1 VVNGAPPASAA
12 SLPPEGLPGLDP
24 AWSRLV
30 EAPSSDGAPRTWHLL
45 DTHGPGDP
53 DPEGTVLAVHGN
65 PTWSYLWR
73 DVLAAADASPRRRW
87 RVIAVDQ
94 LEMGWSERTGRPRTL
109 ADRVRDLG
117 LLTDALGLS
126 GPVVP
131 LGHDWGGIVASGW
144 AVDHPSL
151 TAGLVLTNTA
161 LHRPGTDAVP
171 PVLRLALAPGV
182 LATGTAWTPAF
193 LETTLGIAHPALD
206 PAIRE
211 AYRAP
216 YRGVERRRGIEQF
229 VRDIPASA
237 EAPSAG
243 EIERIGEGIDGLTVP
258 ALLLWGPR
266 DPVFQERYLADLE
279 RRLPHAGVHRFEG
292 AGHLLPEDV
301 DVATAV
307 LTWLDAT
314 FPDPVPTAD
323 APASA
328 APAGAEYDPLWSVLE
343 ARRDDPSTALVEMR
357 PDRRTALRRV
367 SWRLLAT
374 RVEQVAA
381 GLLGIGVRPG
391 QRVSLLV
398 PPGADLTA
406 ALYACLRIGAVVV
419 VADAGLGLKGMTRA
433 VNGARPDWIIG
444 VPTALVIA
452 RALRWPGVRIAA
464 GPVSVAAARALGAAF
479 TLTGLAVRG
488 RGGTLPPPPA
498 PDDLAAVLFTSG
510 STGPAKGVRYTY
522 RRLAGVRDALRSECR
537 LTPETGLVAGFA
549 PFALFGPA
557 LGTRTAT
564 PEMDVTRPAT
574 LTAERLAAAAR
585 AVDADSV
592 FLSPA
597 ALTNVVA
604 TAGADQR
611 EEFARVRT
619 VLSAGSPL
627 GAPLLERAQQVFPA
641 ATLRTPY
648 GMTECLMVADVTLE
662 DIRAAGTGN
671 GVCVGRPA
679 AGARVRLAPLGPDGR
694 PGGTRTTDPE
704 ITGEIEVSAPH
715 MLAGYDR
722 LWLTDRLARAG
733 TPAEPWH
740 RTGDVGHFDA
750 EGRLWVEGRLPHVVV
765 TDSGVVTPVGVEQA
779 AEAAGVARA
788 AAVGVGPRGTQQ
800 LVVIAEGERPGFVE
814 GPLADA
820 VRAAVDRPVAAVI
833 GIERLPTDIRH
844 NSKIDRTLLAGWAT
858 TVLSG
863 RRVPRL

>member
-1 VVNGAPPASAA
+1 MSRTTSASAA
-12 SLPPEGLPGLDP
+12 SHPPEGLPGLDP

-30 EAPSSDGAPRTWHLL
+30 EAPTSDGTSRTWHLL
-45 DTHGPGDP
+45 DTWRPGDP
-53 DPEGTVLAVHGN
+53 EPAGTILAVHGN

-73 DVLAAADASPRRRW
+73 DVLAGALAADGARW

-94 LEMGWSERTGRPRTL
+94 LEMGYSERTGRPRTL
-109 ADRVRDLG
+109 AERVRDLG
-117 LLTDALGLS
+117 LLTDALELR

-144 AVDHPSL
+144 AVDHPEA
-151 TAGLVLTNTA
+151 TAGLVLANTA

-182 LATGTAWTPAF
+182 LRTGTSLTGAF
-193 LETTLGIAHPALD
+193 LETTLRIAHPPLA
-206 PAIRE
+206 PAVRA

-216 YRGVERRRGIEQF
+216 YRTAARRRGIEQF

-237 EAPSAG
+237 DAESAA
-243 EIERIGEGIDGLTVP
+243 EIERIAAGVERLTVP
-258 ALLLWGPR
+258 ALLLWGPQ
-266 DPVFQERYLADLE
+266 DPVFQERYLADLQQ
-279 RRLPHAGVHRFEG
+279 RLPHADVHRFEG
-292 AGHLLPEDV
+292 AGHLVPEDA

-307 LTWLDAT
+307 LTWLGSA
-314 FPDPVPTAD
+314 PLHGREAEAPGSVP
-323 APASA
+323 S
-328 APAGAEYDPLWSVLE
+328 GYDPLWSVLE

-357 PDRRTALRRV
+357 PDRRTPLRRV

-374 RVEQVAA
+374 RVEQIAA
-381 GLLGIGVRPG
+381 GLVDLGVRPG

-433 VNGARPDWIIG
+433 VKGARPDWIIG
-444 VPTALVIA
+444 VPAALGIA

-464 GPVSVAAARALGAAF
+464 GAPSVARALGATA
-479 TLTGLAVRG
+479 TLGGLAARG
-488 RGGTLPPPPA
+488 AGRPLPPPPA
-498 PDDLAAVLFTSG
+498 ADDLAAVLFTSG

-522 RRLAGVRDALRSECR
+522 RRLAGVRDALRSECG

-557 LGTRTAT
+557 LGCRTAT

-585 AVDADSV
+585 AVDADSF

-597 ALTNVVA
+597 ALTNVVE
-604 TAGADQR
+604 TAGDAEQDD
-611 EEFARVRT
+611 FARIRT
-619 VLSAGSPL
+619 VLSAGAPL
-627 GAPLLERAQQVFPA
+627 GAPLLERAARIFPSA
-641 ATLRTPY
+641 VLRTPY
-648 GMTECLMVADVTLE
+648 GMTECLMVTDVTLD

-679 AGARVRLAPLGPDGR
+679 AGARVRLAPLDADGR
-694 PGGTRTTDPE
+694 PGGPRTTDPDV
-704 ITGEIEVSAPH
+704 TGEIEVSAPH
-715 MLAGYDR
+715 MLDGYDR

-733 TPAEPWH
+733 TAAEPWH

-750 EGRLWVEGRLPHVVV
+750 EGRLWVEGRLPHIVV
-765 TDSGVVTPVGVEQA
+765 TDSGVVTPVAVEQR
-779 AEAAGVARA
+779 AESAGVPRA

-800 LVVIAEGERPGFVE
+800 LVVVAEGQRPGVIE

-820 VRAAVDRPVAAVI
+820 VRAAVGRPVAAVL

-844 NSKIDRTLLAGWAT
+844 NSKIDRTLLARWAT
-858 TVLSG
+858 TVLAG
-863 RRVPRL
+863 RRVPTP

>member
-1 VVNGAPPASAA
+1 MSGDFSASPASR
-12 SLPPEGLPGLDP
+12 PPEGLSGLDP

-30 EAPSSDGAPRTWHLL
+30 EAPSSDGTPRTWHLL
-45 DTHGPGDP
+45 DTARPGDP
-53 DPEGTVLAVHGN
+53 EPVVTVLAVHGN

-73 DVLAAADASPRRRW
+73 DVLAGALAADGPRV

-94 LEMGWSERTGRPRTL
+94 LEMGYSERTGRPRAL
-109 ADRVRDLG
+109 AERVRDLG
-117 LLTDALGLS
+117 LLTEALELR

-144 AVDHPSL
+144 AVDHPES
-151 TAGLVLTNTA
+151 TAGLILANTA
-161 LHRPGTDAVP
+161 LHRPGSDAVP
-171 PVLRLALAPGV
+171 PVLALALAPGV
-182 LATGTAWTPAF
+182 LRTGTSRTVAF
-193 LETTLGIAHPALD
+193 LETTLRIAHPPLAPD
-206 PAIRE
+206 VRA

-216 YRGVERRRGIEQF
+216 YRTAERRLGIEQF
-229 VRDIPASA
+229 VRDIPAAADAESA
-237 EAPSAG
+237 A
-243 EIERIGEGIDGLTVP
+243 EIERIAAGIGRLTVP
-258 ALLLWGPR
+258 ALLLWGPK
-266 DPVFQERYLADLE
+266 DPVFQERYLADLQQ
-279 RRLPHAGVHRFEG
+279 RLPHADVHRFEG
-292 AGHLLPEDV
+292 AGHLVPEDV

-307 LTWLDAT
+307 FTWLRSAPLDGREAEE
-314 FPDPVPTAD
+314 PESVP
-323 APASA
+323 SA
-328 APAGAEYDPLWSVLE
+328 YDPLWSVLE

-357 PDRRTALRRV
+357 PDRRTPLRRV

-374 RVEQVAA
+374 RVEQIAA
-381 GLLGIGVRPG
+381 GLVDLGVRPG

-433 VNGARPDWIIG
+433 VKGARPDWIIG
-444 VPTALVIA
+444 VPAALGIA

-464 GPVSVAAARALGAAF
+464 GAPSTVAARALGATA
-479 TLTGLAVRG
+479 TLGGLAARG
-488 RGGTLPPPPA
+488 AGRPLPPAPA

-522 RRLAGVRDALRSECR
+522 RRLAGVRDALRSECG
-537 LTPETGLVAGFA
+537 LTAETGLVAGFA

-557 LGTRTAT
+557 LGCRTAT

-585 AVDADSV
+585 AVDADSF

-597 ALTNVVA
+597 ALTNVVE
-604 TAGADQR
+604 TASDAEQAD
-611 EEFARVRT
+611 FARIRT
-619 VLSAGSPL
+619 VLSAGAPL
-627 GAPLLERAQQVFPA
+627 GAPLLERAAAIFPA

-648 GMTECLMVADVTLE
+648 GMTECLMVTDVTLD

-679 AGARVRLAPLGPDGR
+679 AGARVRLAPLDAEGR
-694 PGGTRTTDPE
+694 PGGARTTDPDV
-704 ITGEIEVSAPH
+704 TGEIEVSAPH
-715 MLAGYDR
+715 MLDGYDR
-722 LWLTDRLARAG
+722 LWLTDHLARAG
-733 TPAEPWH
+733 TAAEPWH
-740 RTGDVGHFDA
+740 RTGDVGHIDTD
-750 EGRLWVEGRLPHVVV
+750 GRLWVEGRLPHIVV
-765 TDSGVVTPVGVEQA
+765 TDSGVVTPVAVEQR
-779 AEAAGVARA
+779 AESAGVPRA

-800 LVVIAEGERPGFVE
+800 LVVVAEGQPPGVIE

-820 VRAAVDRPVAAVI
+820 VRAAVGRPVAAVL

-844 NSKIDRTLLAGWAT
+844 NSKIDRALLARWAT

-863 RRVPRL
+863 RRVPPL